1 MTNLFDLMRQAQG
14 GAAFE
19 NVSKAFGLSME
30 ETQKAVAA
38 LVPAFAMGLQR
49 SAAHPETMDALA
61 RLMAT
66 GAFAGAYTDPKAAF
80 SPRARETGESALAA
94 LFGSPDYA
102 KRVAD
107 QAAALSGVAGEA
119 TGRMLP
125 ILTSMLMDGMARMG
139 AAGAQAGGQ
148 GAGQGAAAAPKPKAA
163 SGATENPWEEIFSS
177 MMGAPPKPEP
187 EPEPEPPQDPQA
199 AAQAA
204 SEEAFLAMR
213 KMIDAGRE
221 MQDAQMAMVK
231 AMMEGFWGKR

>member
-1 MTNLFDLMRQAQG
+1 MTNLFDMMRQAQG

-19 NVSKAFGLSME
+19 NVSKAFGLSLE

-80 SPRARETGESALAA
+80 SPRSRETGESALAA

-102 KRVAD
+102 RRVAD

-125 ILTSMLMDGMARMG
+125 ILTAMLMDGMARMG
-139 AAGAQAGGQ
+139 AAGGQGGGQ
-148 GAGQGAAAAPKPKAA
+148 AAAPKPKAA
-163 SGATENPWEEIFSS
+163 SGATENPWEEIFST
-177 MMGAPPKPEP
+177 MMGAPPRPEP
-187 EPEPEPPQDPQA
+187 EPETPQDPQA

-231 AMMEGFWGKR
+231 AMMEGFWGRK